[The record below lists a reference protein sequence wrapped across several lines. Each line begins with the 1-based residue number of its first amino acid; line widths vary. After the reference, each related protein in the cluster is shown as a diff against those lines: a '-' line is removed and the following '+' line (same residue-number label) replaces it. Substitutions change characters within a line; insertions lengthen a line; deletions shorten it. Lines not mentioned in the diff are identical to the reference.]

1 MAIQPRRWIQ
11 CAREQLVSL
20 GEYIRHCGVNECE
33 QGDVKEGGSR
43 TSFTPASTLASC
55 ITLVLFTAA
64 ANAQQAAPAA
74 TTGELEEVIVTGF
87 RGSLNSA
94 LEDKRRETAAIDSI
108 KAEDIGKFPDSNLA
122 ESMQRVPGVTLSRG
136 DGGEGRNISVRGLG
150 PAFTRVRINGME
162 GVSQTGASDIYGAGN
177 FGRSF
182 DFNVFP
188 SEIFSSLEV
197 RKTPSADVEEGSLG
211 ATVDLQAPRPLD
223 HADDMVFTS
232 TGRGV
237 YNQVSEDIDPRLSM
251 LVSKKFFDGTFGIL
265 GSVAYQKRNI
275 REVGYSAVDILSANF
290 NGLAVDSVV
299 QPFCT
304 PIGFTPVSP
313 SPDAQGIKGAT
324 TTMCSTGNPRTST
337 VDAYNTVA
345 NLRRSDMP
353 DVPGSGA
360 YLPRLPRFV
369 NSEQDTE
376 RSGATLTLQW
386 SPNEDTDIS
395 LDTLY
400 SKFEVERRD
409 NYIAAL
415 SFGRNV
421 NNNGQPMVSVVDISF
436 DQNGS
441 LVNAVFDG
449 VDVRSEGLVDQFQ
462 SEFRQINL
470 NLDHR
475 ISERLRI
482 TGLAGYSES
491 AFDGTMRLQTFIDA
505 IDTDNFTLDFR
516 NGNVPRIGFGR
527 DVANPENFAYAPAQA
542 DGTVLGGFTTQG
554 RPSYNLTKNTTLN
567 LNGIVDITDALAVTL
582 GGQYRVSDFNT
593 RAYSLVPSQTAVRPL
608 PAGTSLASITRQI
621 TGLDDLFGGGA
632 PASWVA
638 IDANKWRQ
646 VFGFDSF
653 QYCGIECG
661 AAQSQIRERVQ
672 SGFLMVNFNASD
684 LLPIPVRGDIGVRYV
699 HTDQLAVG
707 YIPVTAPAGSLY
719 QNVGKRNEVERTY
732 EDWLPSLNMVL
743 EFTPDLLGRLS
754 ASKVMSRPE
763 LAALTPSSGVN
774 GITRTGTVNNPFLD
788 PIRAKTFDAAVE
800 WYFRRGSLLSVAF
813 FYKDI
818 ETFIQRVTSQVPFNE
833 LGLPNSLL
841 DNTGA
846 LPTDIF
852 TVSRTANTPGG
863 PVKGFELNAQVQLD
877 FLPGIWRNFGVLAN
891 YTYVTSE
898 IEYILASAPDGT
910 VISSTTDDLVGL
922 SRNSASS
929 TLYYENE
936 QFSIRTTGSYRGKYI
951 RGIPASP
958 GSDLQGNKST
968 IYVDASASYNV
979 NDNLMLIL
987 EAQNLTD
994 ERNTLYIDS
1003 VREDTLFETRI
1014 GRTYAFGATYKF

>member
-1 MAIQPRRWIQ
+1 MKKIGP
-11 CAREQLVSL
+11 
-20 GEYIRHCGVNECE
+20 N
-33 QGDVKEGGSR
+33 R
-43 TSFTPASTLASC
+43 TFTPAHTLASC
-55 ITLVLFTAA
+55 ITLALSAAA
-64 ANAQQAAPAA
+64 ANAQQAAPA
-74 TTGELEEVIVTGF
+74 TGAAELEEVVVTGF
-87 RGSLNSA
+87 RSSLNSA
-94 LEDKRRETAAIDSI
+94 LEDKRSETAAIDSI

-150 PAFTRVRINGME
+150 PGFTRVRINGME
-162 GVSQTGASDIYGAGN
+162 GVAQTGASDIYGAGN
-177 FGRSF
+177 SGRSF

-211 ATVDLQAPRPLD
+211 ATVDLKAPRPLD
-223 HADDMVFTS
+223 YDDDMVFTS
-232 TGRGV
+232 TARGV
-237 YNQVSEDIDPRLSM
+237 YNQVSEDIDPRLS
-251 LVSKKFFDGTFGIL
+251 LLASTKFLDGTFGVL
-265 GSVAYQKRNI
+265 GSLAFQKRNI
-275 REVGYSAVDILSANF
+275 REVGYSAVDILSANS
-290 NGLAVDSVV
+290 NGLDVGGVI

-304 PIGFTPVSP
+304 PIGYPTLSP
-313 SPDAQGIKGAT
+313 SPVGQGAKGAT
-324 TTMCSTGNPRTST
+324 STMCSTDNPRTST
-337 VDAYNTVA
+337 LEAYNTVA
-345 NLRRSDMP
+345 NLRRADLP
-353 DVPGSGA
+353 NVPGSGA

-369 NSEQDTE
+369 NSEQDAE
-376 RSGATLTLQW
+376 RSGGTLTLQW
-386 SPNEDTDIS
+386 APNENTNIS

-400 SKFEVERRD
+400 SNFEVERRD

-421 NNNGQPMVSVVDISF
+421 NNNGQPMVSVKDIAF
-436 DQNGS
+436 DANGS

-449 VDVRSEGLVDQFQ
+449 VDVRSEGLVDQFE
-462 SEFRQINL
+462 SDFRQVNL

-475 ISERLRI
+475 FSDQWRI
-482 TGLAGYSES
+482 TALAGYSES
-491 AFDGTMRLQTFIDA
+491 KYDGKMRLQTFIDA

-516 NGNVPRIGFGR
+516 NGHVPVIGFGL
-527 DVANPENFAYAPAQA
+527 DVADPTEFAYEPTRS

-554 RPSYNLTKNTTLN
+554 KPSFNLTKNTTLN
-567 LNGIVDITDALAVTL
+567 VNGIWEPSEAFALTF
-582 GGQYRVSDFNT
+582 GGQFRESDFSTHFLN
-593 RAYSLVPSQTAVRPL
+593 LIPSQTAVQAL

-621 TGLDDLFGGGA
+621 RGLDDLFGGGA
-632 PASWVA
+632 PSSWLA

-646 VFGFDSF
+646 AFGFDSF

-661 AAQSQIRERVQ
+661 AGRSQIREQVQ
-672 SGFLMVNFNASD
+672 STFAMVNFNTGD
-684 LLPIPVRGDIGVRYV
+684 WLPIPVRGDVGVRYV

-719 QNVGKRNEVERTY
+719 PSVGQRNEVDRSY
-732 EDWLPSLNMVL
+732 EDWLPSLNVVL
-743 EFTPDLLGRLS
+743 DITPDLLGRLS

-763 LAALTPSSGVN
+763 LGVLTPSSGVN

-788 PIRAKTFDAAVE
+788 PIRAKTFDAALE
-800 WYFRRGSLLSVAF
+800 WYFRPGSLLSVAY

-818 ETFIQRVTSQVPFNE
+818 DTYIQRVTSQVPFNE
-833 LGLPNSLL
+833 LGLPSSLL

-846 LPTDIF
+846 LPTDVF

-863 PVKGFELNAQVQLD
+863 PLKGFELNAQLQLD
-877 FLPGIWRNFGVLAN
+877 FLPGFWRDFGVLAN

-910 VISSTTDDLVGL
+910 ITRSTTDDLIGL
-922 SRNSASS
+922 SRDAASS
-929 TLYYENE
+929 TLYYENDR
-936 QFSIRTTGSYRGKYI
+936 FSIRTTGSYRGKYI

-979 NDNLMLIL
+979 NDNLMVIL

-1014 GRTYAFGATYKF
+1014 GRTYTVGATYKF